1 MREIKINW
9 KDKEEIIEI
18 KELSWGDMEDV
29 TNLATKIR
37 TIAGTPE
44 VNFDN
49 KIYNLNLML
58 KSITKAPFTVN
69 AENLRQLSNKDGK
82 RILKEITELNALTE
96 EEKKD

>member
-9 KDKEEIIEI
+9 KEKDEIIQI

-49 KIYNLNLML
+49 KIYNLNLMI
-58 KSITKAPFTVN
+58 KSITKAPFVVN
-69 AENLRQLSNKDGK
+69 SENLRQLTNRDGK

-96 EEKKD
+96 DEKKE